1 MDKQVK
7 AVIIAI
13 AVIIPISAIIVWNS
27 NQSISLPVTS
37 TNEQKII
44 AITSFYPLYEFTKQ
58 VGKEKVDAS
67 ILVPFGAEP
76 HDWEPTVKD
85 LQKLQQADLVVING
99 VGFENWVHDFE
110 SIESNAV
117 IVDTSTDISIIKTL
131 DDHDE
136 HESVGDPH
144 IWLNPVM
151 VKKQVENIANALMEI
166 DPSNKE
172 YYNTNADSYI
182 AKLDSLD
189 KKIKEELSQ
198 CAKKDFI
205 AFHSAFTYFADQYGL
220 KQHTILESNEPQ
232 AEPTATNLENIIKLA
247 KNLEINVIFTEE
259 AVDVRTSEVIAKEI
273 GGRVLVLSPVE
284 IGDENTDYIEKMEQN
299 LLHLKEALCN

>member
-1 MDKQVK
+1 VDKQVK

-44 AITSFYPLYEFTKQ
+44 AIASFYPLYEFTKQ

-117 IVDTSTDISIIKTL
+117 IVDTSTGISIIKTL

-166 DPSNKE
+166 DPANKE
-172 YYNTNADSYI
+172 YYNTNADLYI
-182 AKLDSLD
+182 AKLDDLD
-189 KKIKEELSQ
+189 NKIKEELSQ
-198 CAKKDFI
+198 CDKKDFI
-205 AFHSAFTYFADQYGL
+205 AFHSAFTYFANQYGL
-220 KQHTILESNEPQ
+220 QQHTILESNEPQ

-273 GGRVLVLSPVE
+273 DGRVLVLSPIE